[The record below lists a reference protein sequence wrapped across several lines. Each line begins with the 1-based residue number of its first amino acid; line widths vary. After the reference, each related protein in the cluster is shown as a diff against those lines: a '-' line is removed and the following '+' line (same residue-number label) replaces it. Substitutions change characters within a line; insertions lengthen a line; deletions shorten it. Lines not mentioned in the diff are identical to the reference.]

1 MYRGRRTQVKLRFEN
16 GLAGVVADRFGRD
29 ILLIPDGP
37 EHFTFTVTV
46 SVSPNFLGWLAG
58 FSGRA
63 TVVFPKSAVQEYRE
77 FCQKVLSA
85 IPE

>member
-1 MYRGRRTQVKLRFEN
+1 MYRGERQLVKLRFEN
-16 GLAGVVADRFGRD
+16 SLAGVVADRFGRD

-37 EHFTFTVTV
+37 EHFVFTVTV

-63 TVVFPKSAVQEYRE
+63 TIVFPTSAVQEYRE
-77 FCQKVLSA
+77 FCLKALNA
-85 IPE
+85 IPK